1 MNRIT
6 REKIKKQREKSGF
19 VGFKTGGKAGTT
31 RGGLFSNLF
40 KRKEIQPPTPSGVK
54 PQTTKT
60 KSEATKTQTET
71 TVTQPQGRA
80 EKMME
85 NAAGN
90 PDKPSTVVPTPEKDR
105 IKKEIE
111 KLQEQKSKASPRNK
125 IAIQRKI
132 DNLKAKL

>member
-6 REKIKKQREKSGF
+6 REKIKKQREAKGF
-19 VGFKTGGKAGTT
+19 TGIQIKDLGK
-31 RGGLFSNLF
+31 FF

-54 PQTTKT
+54 PQTTKP
-60 KSEATKTQTET
+60 KPEATKTQTET

-90 PDKPSTVVPTPEKDR
+90 PNRPSTVVPTPEKDR